1 VIAYRIEPGPVA
13 PDTFSVVEGPEA
25 FVLLITRDGTIV
37 AGDPTA
43 RRLLAALGAE
53 QSGGLDGPIATAVQ
67 AWLAG
72 ASSCDLI
79 AMPLPGLVLRAIRL
93 DDLCSVVV
101 VLETTAGTP

>member
-1 VIAYRIEPGPVA
+1 MIAYRIEPRPVA
-13 PDTFSVVEGPEA
+13 PENFTVVEAPEA

-37 AGDPTA
+37 AADPTA
-43 RRLLAALGAE
+43 RRLLTALGAE

-67 AWLAG
+67 AWLSS

-93 DDLCSVVV
+93 DDLRTVVV
-101 VLETTAGTP
+101 VLETA